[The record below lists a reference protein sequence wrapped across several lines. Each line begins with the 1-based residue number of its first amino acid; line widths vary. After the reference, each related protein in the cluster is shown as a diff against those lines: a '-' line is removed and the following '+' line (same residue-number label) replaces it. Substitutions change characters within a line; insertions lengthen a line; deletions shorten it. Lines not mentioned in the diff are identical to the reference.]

1 MLVGVRYRWRL
12 GLAEE
17 ARLSQCGGP
26 MLGEMS
32 TFSVSCLRMS
42 RIRLSSVEV
51 ERTYAKPKKMLVCE
65 I

>member
-1 MLVGVRYRWRL
+1 VLDTDGGWV
-12 GLAEE
+12 AEE
-17 ARLSQCGGP
+17 ASLSQFGGP

-32 TFSVSCLRMS
+32 IFSVCCPRMS
-42 RIRLSSVEV
+42 QIRLSSVEV